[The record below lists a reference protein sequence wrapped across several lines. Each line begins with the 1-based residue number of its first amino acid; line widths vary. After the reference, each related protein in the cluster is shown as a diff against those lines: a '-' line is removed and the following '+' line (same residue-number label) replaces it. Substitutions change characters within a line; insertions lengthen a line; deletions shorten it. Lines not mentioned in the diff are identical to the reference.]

1 MKTILNSKNL
11 ENIVLQLAIC
21 DIDDVVT
28 IEDLRLKLI
37 ATQKG
42 NQGSVSGFNIF
53 VVDDT
58 YNDVFIGYC
67 PFEDITSIEL
77 VPERLR
83 YYSAFTLSLK
93 YL

>member
-21 DIDDVVT
+21 DIDDIVT

-42 NQGSVSGFNIF
+42 NQGSVS
-53 VVDDT
+53 
-58 YNDVFIGYC
+58 
-67 PFEDITSIEL
+67 
-77 VPERLR
+77 
-83 YYSAFTLSLK
+83 
-93 YL
+93 

>member
-1 MKTILNSKNL
+1 MKTILNCKNL
-11 ENIVLQLAIC
+11 ENIVLQLATC
-21 DIDDVVT
+21 DIDDIIV

-37 ATQKG
+37 AIQKG
-42 NQGSVSGFNIF
+42 AQGSVSGFNVF

-58 YNDVFIGYC
+58 NNDVFIGYC
-67 PFEDITSIEL
+67 PFEDIVSIEL
-77 VPERLR
+77 IPERLR